1 MWNWEMV
8 DGDSSWFMGDS
19 SWIGFI
25 GRDVKQTLNHER
37 LLILSYNPTVEGNG
51 LSDFPTF
58 RLFNNLQF
66 STYPIYIIFA
76 ILWLKQTTNN
86 LKM

>member
-1 MWNWEMV
+1 M
-8 DGDSSWFMGDS
+8 
-19 SWIGFI
+19 
-25 GRDVKQTLNHER
+25 QTLDHER
-37 LLILSYNPTVEGNG
+37 LLTFSPRLQPLPRGT
-51 LSDFPTF
+51 DFPTF
-58 RLFNNLQF
+58 GLFNNLQF